1 MVKNTKIWLNYIGGG
16 LISLFLLYSIYHQ
29 VVKQAAS
36 LSPGV
41 CLHTGPPVF
50 LWLCIGLMF
59 VNTSLEGYKWFLLAR
74 TVQPIAYSRAFASYL
89 AGVAFSIIT
98 PNRIGEYPGRILYL
112 GGGNTFRFINVSV
125 LGVMAQLS
133 SVYLFGMAGLIYY
146 NIAFPA
152 FIAKMALA
160 GCLLANVFIII
171 VYWRFE
177 AWVPAMAKIGCL
189 RRFSI
194 YGRLL
199 NRVSARRQA
208 AILGIS
214 ALRFAIFTA
223 QYLFLLRWM
232 NVCMPLAEGFCMSAL
247 FFWVMAVIPSVALT
261 ELGVRGAVSLFLFRH
276 FSDNLA
282 GMAAASAGIWALN
295 LIIPSVIGSVLIA
308 RMKWLS

>member
-1 MVKNTKIWLNYIGGG
+1 
-16 LISLFLLYSIYHQ
+16 
-29 VVKQAAS
+29 
-36 LSPGV
+36 
-41 CLHTGPPVF
+41 
-50 LWLCIGLMF
+50 MF
-59 VNTSLEGYKWFLLAR
+59 VNTSLEGFKWFLLAR
-74 TVQPIAYSRAFASYL
+74 SVQPVSYRRAFASYL
-89 AGVAFSIIT
+89 AGVAFSIVT

-125 LGVMAQLS
+125 LGVMAQLA
-133 SVYLFGMAGLIYY
+133 SVYMFGLCGLIYY

-152 FIAKMALA
+152 FVAKMALA

-171 VYWRFE
+171 VYWQFE
-177 AWVPAMAKIGCL
+177 AWLPAMAKISWL
-189 RRFSI
+189 RRFSV

-199 NRVSARRQA
+199 NRVTTRKQLG
-208 AILGIS
+208 ILAIS

-232 NVCMPLAEGFCMSAL
+232 NVYMPLPQGFCMSAL

-282 GMAAASAGIWALN
+282 GMAAASAGIWLLN
-295 LIIPSVIGSVLIA
+295 LIIPSVLGSVLIG
-308 RMKWLS
+308 RMKWLKLHYR